1 MRAVSQRADLVPVA
15 PEEGAVRLTVG
26 VAGGGD
32 GSAVAG
38 ERLPIAS
45 STDETWLMAA
55 VAGEGQETTAARV
68 VSDLRNALSQGS
80 LDDAGAAMKQAFR
93 AINSALYQQ
102 GMGSQTAS
110 AVALITRGKYAT
122 IANVGDG
129 RAYLMRAGRLNQVT
143 RDITPTPMK
152 AGKGKNAPAEEPK
165 SAAPAL
171 LGSRDRLDSR
181 QPAIYELTLL
191 PEDRVLLC
199 TAAMYRAMDE
209 QALVA
214 NLADEDVER
223 SLALLRG
230 ASGPSGAVVATV
242 AAARVRE
249 PVLVTS
255 EGQTSAL
262 PLVAALVVVVLLVVA
277 YIVYAMF
284 L

>member
-1 MRAVSQRADLVPVA
+1 
-15 PEEGAVRLTVG
+15 
-26 VAGGGD
+26 
-32 GSAVAG
+32 
-38 ERLPIAS
+38 
-45 STDETWLMAA
+45 
-55 VAGEGQETTAARV
+55 
-68 VSDLRNALSQGS
+68 
-80 LDDAGAAMKQAFR
+80 
-93 AINSALYQQ
+93 
-102 GMGSQTAS
+102 
-110 AVALITRGKYAT
+110 
-122 IANVGDG
+122 
-129 RAYLMRAGRLNQVT
+129 
-143 RDITPTPMK
+143 
-152 AGKGKNAPAEEPK
+152 
-165 SAAPAL
+165 
-171 LGSRDRLDSR
+171 
-181 QPAIYELTLL
+181 
-191 PEDRVLLC
+191 
-199 TAAMYRAMDE
+199 MDE